1 MKCVD
6 EDEYET
12 GIGVKPETLVGS
24 FGDMR
29 GRRKEI
35 ISVGSRKVI
44 GKSDHAAPGAKST
57 KRFTL
62 VFKFIHERNIT
73 WVLFGFFD
81 GDITFGK
88 SIVERET
95 RN

>member
-1 MKCVD
+1 MTCVD

-44 GKSDHAAPGAKST
+44 GSPIM
-57 KRFTL
+57 L
-62 VFKFIHERNIT
+62 LQ
-73 WVLFGFFD
+73 VL
-81 GDITFGK
+81 K
-88 SIVERET
+88 VLNASHLYSNLYMNET
-95 RN
+95 